1 MPYDVKTE
9 QNPDRLKVPALSKSI
24 NVLRFLNASP
34 KLSASLTEISA
45 ALEITKSHCFNILR
59 TFEAEGWV
67 RLDPE
72 SRRYHL
78 SARLLT
84 DVSRLLAK
92 PARAESI
99 HDELVRLSIKTRLP
113 CVLTRIEPDGSFIA
127 VDKAED
133 AAELIVSVP
142 IGHRFPPDAPAQMR
156 VRLAWAMISE
166 RKRTLAAWK
175 PVAYTSTTIID
186 RDQLIREIEI
196 TRVRGYAISRAEYS
210 HGVTT
215 LAVPIFGSKGQIALV
230 LQCPGLETDIPLR
243 EREIAEPLME
253 AAELIGTLID
263 GQM

>member
-1 MPYDVKTE
+1 MPHSVKPE
-9 QNPDRLKVPALSKSI
+9 QLKVPALSKSI

-34 KLSASLTEISA
+34 KLSASLTEISTG
-45 ALEITKSHCFNILR
+45 LEISKSHCFNILR
-59 TFEAEGWV
+59 TFESEGWV
-67 RLDPE
+67 RLDQE

-156 VRLAWAMISE
+156 VRLAWSMNEE
-166 RKRTLAAWK
+166 RKRALSSWK
-175 PVAYTSTTIID
+175 PIAYTSTTIVD
-186 RDQLIREIEI
+186 RNELIREIEI

-210 HGVTT
+210 PGVTT
-215 LAVPIFGSKGQIALV
+215 LAVPVFGSKGQITLV
-230 LQCPGLETDIPLR
+230 LQCPGLESDVPLR
-243 EREIAEPLME
+243 EREVAEPLME

-263 GQM
+263 EQI

>member
-1 MPYDVKTE
+1 MPHSVKLE
-9 QNPDRLKVPALSKSI
+9 PKPDQLKVPALSKSI

-45 ALEITKSHCFNILR
+45 ALEISKSHCFNILR
-59 TFEAEGWV
+59 TFEAEGWI
-67 RLDPE
+67 RLDQE

-92 PARAESI
+92 PARAKSI

-156 VRLAWAMISE
+156 VRLAWLMNEE
-166 RKRTLAAWK
+166 RKLALSLWK
-175 PVAYTSTTIID
+175 PTAYTSTTIID
-186 RDQLIREIEI
+186 QNELIREIEI

-210 HGVTT
+210 PGVTT
-215 LAVPIFGSKGQIALV
+215 LAVPVFGSKGQIALV
-230 LQCPGLETDIPLR
+230 LQCPGLESDVSLR
-243 EREIAEPLME
+243 EREVAEPLME

-263 GQM
+263 EQI